1 MIMRSLLLL
10 FLVINA
16 LGAFAQS
23 QSEVLK
29 PDLRGIRNVF
39 WAEAGFGMSNE
50 GWVGGLSGT
59 VETIKNVVITAGVS
73 NLDKGDLR
81 PESSYFERQSWYAG
95 VGYVNKAGQSLKVF
109 TLSLSSSDFTH
120 AVFSGRYNQAGS
132 PEHDFI
138 PSSTMGIRLDA
149 RIIPNNGWA
158 GLSFNPFVDLNGTQS
173 IVGAQVMIAL
183 GRLW

>member
-1 MIMRSLLLL
+1 MRKHVLLLS
-10 FLVINA
+10 FL
-16 LGAFAQS
+16 LLGSSGAFAQLMPE
-23 QSEVLK
+23 QVK

-59 VETIKNVVITAGVS
+59 IETIKNVVITGGIS

-81 PESSYFERQSWYAG
+81 PESSYFERKSWYAG
-95 VGYVNKAGQSLKVF
+95 VGYVNKSGQSLKVF
-109 TLSLSSSDFTH
+109 TISLSDSDFTH
-120 AVFSGRYNQAGS
+120 AVFSGRYNPAGS

-138 PSSTMGIRLDA
+138 PSTALGVRLDA

-158 GLSFNPFVDLNGTQS
+158 GLSFNPFVDINGTQTL
-173 IVGAQVMIAL
+173 VGAQVMIAL
-183 GRLW
+183 GRMW